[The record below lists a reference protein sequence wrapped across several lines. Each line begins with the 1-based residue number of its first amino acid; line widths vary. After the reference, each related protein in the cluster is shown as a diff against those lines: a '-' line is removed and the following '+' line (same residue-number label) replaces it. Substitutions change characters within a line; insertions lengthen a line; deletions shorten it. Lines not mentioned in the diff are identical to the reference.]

1 MKFVFAPSDLEL
13 IKDMLYLKTRYK
25 IPSKRFQSDSRVI
38 IQPILS
44 NNSRRTQK
52 NFSPIV
58 YDGKNYDI
66 LLRRGNVCGDR
77 AEKEYYSRFAQV
89 IDPDSICNQ
98 TLTYADSCTVDDI
111 NDLYTTEVRI
121 KISTFCQDEYRDTI
135 RITNGIIYPMRF

>member
-1 MKFVFAPSDLEL
+1 MMARIMIFYSGE
-13 IKDMLYLKTRYK
+13 
-25 IPSKRFQSDSRVI
+25 
-38 IQPILS
+38 
-44 NNSRRTQK
+44 
-52 NFSPIV
+52 
-58 YDGKNYDI
+58 
-66 LLRRGNVCGDR
+66 GNVCGDR

-135 RITNGIIYPMRF
+135 RITNGIIYPMRFFNYNLSAMDLDNSYIPKQTPLNFNEKEKCIFVFALKTRTSMKMKEKTPKNSEK